1 LKVTSE
7 IEEKEKNLKAALKD
21 GTRVSGGG
29 DLDGG

>member
-1 LKVTSE
+1 LK
-7 IEEKEKNLKAALKD
+7 KQKKKLKTALKD